1 MPYVKAMYQANPVDT
16 LPPVTDASLVEAA
29 LDAAVIE
36 GQLDGLE
43 RECDHVDDVAT
54 ALEHYLHQAI
64 AQRRSDPQ
72 LIWARAQPT
81 TQGLV
86 GILRCAG
93 FEGNLPSKFSEEHY
107 HTDPLY
113 TSVQFE
119 SSVQDFLRE
128 LWSRI
133 QGYVKKMVIW
143 FKELYLKYMSVAASL
158 KRRAIDMRKAA
169 MMRNR
174 AVAPGKVN
182 MRHFADLHIDKR
194 APDANQMV
202 STCDVYERAIRAL
215 TEKTVV
221 ASYADT
227 LKDFEAALDQSFTRK
242 FEHASFKLT
251 KFDPVLTVFKRVSEL
266 ATQGVSNSEVSFGV
280 SDYVSVAHI
289 PTKLVGN
296 KYVYVAHYVQQADH
310 MPEKASV
317 MVFDSVLIRRRMS
330 STFARVAEVDRY
342 TAYSVAETK
351 EVIPFS
357 AAEVATVCK
366 AVESMAEC
374 ILQYEY
380 AWLHYEK
387 QSAAFVKK
395 METFISKKLDVP
407 EDNESEQQRRD
418 FMANMAN
425 AGKDTVKHYTQSVKS
440 LMGEALKTGR
450 LSLDF
455 CGDCLRHSK

>member
-1 MPYVKAMYQANPVDT
+1 MPYVKAMYQVTPVEV
-16 LPPVTDASLVEAA
+16 LPPATDPQLLEQVLEAQ
-29 LDAAVIE
+29 VIE
-36 GQLDGLE
+36 GHLDGLE

-54 ALEHYLHQAI
+54 ALEQYLQQSISA
-64 AQRRSDPQ
+64 RKESPE
-72 LIWARAQPT
+72 LIWARSLPA
-81 TQGLV
+81 TQGLM
-86 GILRCAG
+86 GILRCGG
-93 FEGNLPSKFSEEHY
+93 FEGKLPAKFSEEHY

-113 TSVQFE
+113 TSVQLE
-119 SSVQDFLRE
+119 SSVHDFLRE

-182 MRHFADLHIDKR
+182 MRNFPSLHIDKS
-194 APDANQMV
+194 APDFTDMV
-202 STCDVYERAIRAL
+202 STCDVYEQAIRAL

-227 LKDFEAALDQSFTRK
+227 LKDFETALDQSFTRK

-251 KFDPVLTVFKRVSEL
+251 KFDPVLTVFKKVNEL
-266 ATQGVSNSEVSFGV
+266 ATQGVRNSEVSFGV

-289 PTKLVGN
+289 PTRLVGN
-296 KYVYVAHYVQQADH
+296 KYVYVAHYVQNADQA
-310 MPEKASV
+310 PENASV
-317 MVFDSVLIRRRMS
+317 MVFDSVLIKRRMS
-330 STFARVAEVDRY
+330 STFARVADARRY
-342 TAYSVAETK
+342 EAHSVAETK
-351 EVIPFS
+351 EVSPFS
-357 AAEVATVCK
+357 AAEVVTVCK
-366 AVESMAEC
+366 AVEAMAEC

-407 EDNESEQQRRD
+407 EDNESEKQRRD

-440 LMGEALKTGR
+440 LMGEALKAGR